1 MILLIVLIIVI
12 ALLIIYTTPDIID
25 YFQPDN
31 TTIENDIAI
40 TTLVNEG
47 IGERA
52 QHAAIY
58 SVNDKQFYIYIK
70 LFTSKNSI
78 IVLDNTYSIVDQ
90 FDDHPGAC
98 IQIVDNYLFTSGP
111 GTIYRYEIDP
121 QTGLVYD
128 KINPKLTLRG
138 VQSLPVFIIDES
150 TKYMYVHM
158 PSKTN
163 SCQSQNNDRKP
174 GNPGEMPCTRLLL
187 TSGIWKFDST
197 KINQTIDMGIL
208 YSSGLRK
215 LSSLVLYKN
224 YLYGIIQGRDSLYK
238 LYPDLYT
245 KEQGEELA
253 SDELV
258 QINQNT
264 NFGFPYCY
272 WDNEENKRKLS
283 PEYGGDGKTDG
294 HCNSLIEKPKA
305 IFNRHNG
312 PNDLMIHNDKLYI
325 AWNGKPRPLKCD
337 KSCSTLSVTF
347 FDISSSGDEMVLGEY
362 NTLVQFDVRHKT
374 KPSGLVYTPDNSIL
388 IIDSLKGQVWK
399 SVLKN

>member
-12 ALLIIYTTPDIID
+12 ALLIYSTTNIVD

-31 TTIENDIAI
+31 ITIENDIAI

-58 SVNDKQFYIYIK
+58 ILNDDTFYIYVK
-70 LFTSKNSI
+70 LLTNKNSI

-90 FDDHPGAC
+90 FDDHSGAC
-98 IQIVDNYLFTSGP
+98 IQIVDNYLYTSGP
-111 GTIYRYEIDP
+111 GAIYRYEIDP

-138 VQSLPVFIIDES
+138 VQFLPVFTIDSS
-150 TKYMYVHM
+150 TKNMYVHI

-174 GNPGEMPCTRLLL
+174 GFQGEMPCTRLLL
-187 TSGIWKFDST
+187 TGGVWKFDST

-215 LSSLVLYKN
+215 MSSLVLYKN
-224 YLYGIIQGRDSLYK
+224 YLYGIIQGRDSLYE

-253 SDELV
+253 SDELI

-272 WDNEENKRKLS
+272 WDSEENKRKLS
-283 PEYGGDGKTDG
+283 PEYGGNGKIDG

-312 PNDLMIHNDKLYI
+312 PNDLLINNNKLYI
-325 AWNGKPRPLKCD
+325 AWNGKPKPLKCD

-347 FDISSSGDEMVLGEY
+347 FDISNSGDEMTLGEY
-362 NTLVQFDVRHKT
+362 DTLVQFDTLHKT
-374 KPSGLVYTPDNSIL
+374 KPSGLVYTPDNSII
-388 IIDSLKGQVWK
+388 IIDSLKGKIWK
-399 SVLKN
+399 STLKN

>member
-1 MILLIVLIIVI
+1 MTILILYNTIEVV
-12 ALLIIYTTPDIID
+12 D

-58 SVNDKQFYIYIK
+58 KLNDDKFYIYIK
-70 LFTSKNSI
+70 LFTNKNSI
-78 IVLDNTYSIVDQ
+78 IVLDNTYSIIDQ
-90 FDDHPGAC
+90 FDDHSGTC
-98 IQIVDNYLFTSGP
+98 VQIVDNYLYTNGP
-111 GTIYRYEIDP
+111 GTIYRYDINP
-121 QTGLVYD
+121 QTGLIDD
-128 KINPKLTLRG
+128 KINPKLPLRG
-138 VQSLPVFIIDES
+138 VQSMPIFIIDEI
-150 TKYMYVHM
+150 TKDMYVHI

-163 SCQSQNNDRKP
+163 SCQSQNRDRKP
-174 GNPGEMPCTRLLL
+174 GFKGEMPCTRLLL
-187 TSGIWKFDST
+187 TGGVWKFDST

-215 LSSLVLYKN
+215 LTSLVFYKN
-224 YLYGIIQGRDSLYK
+224 YLYGIIQGRDSLHE

-272 WDNEENKRKLS
+272 WDSEENKRKLS
-283 PEYGGDGKTDG
+283 PEYGGDGKIDE
-294 HCNSLIEKPKA
+294 HCNSLIGKPKA
-305 IFNRHNG
+305 IFNNHNG
-312 PNDLMIHNDKLYI
+312 PNDLMIHGDKLFI

-337 KSCSTLSVTF
+337 KSCSKLSVTF
-347 FDISSSGDEMVLGEY
+347 FNISGDEMTLGEY
-362 NTLVQFDVRHKT
+362 NTLVQFDARHKT
-374 KPSGLVYTPDNSIL
+374 KPSGLVYTPDKSIL
-388 IIDSLKGQVWK
+388 IIDSLKGKIWK